1 MLGRALPHRELKV
14 PASGDADEGLCWD
27 MPGGAANALLA
38 RRAGRVAPGDDRFDA
53 GIFYFIFT
61 MLQSKQRL
69 IRKRTEP
76 DHIK

>member
-14 PASGDADEGLCWD
+14 STPEDADKGLCRD
-27 MPGGAANALLA
+27 VPGGAADALLA
-38 RRAGRVAPGDDRFDA
+38 RRADRVAPGERFDA
-53 GIFYFIFT
+53 GIFSFIFM

-76 DHIK
+76 DHIR